1 MEGLQNKRINQG
13 RYTLINLQ
21 FIRLYRYFVN
31 ICIFPSHNMIIR
43 KANKITQNSCSPLSQ
58 QRFNQPTDFRND
70 TRFPTTK
77 VKMKRV

>member
-1 MEGLQNKRINQG
+1 
-13 RYTLINLQ
+13 
-21 FIRLYRYFVN
+21 
-31 ICIFPSHNMIIR
+31 MIIR
-43 KANKITQNSCSPLSQ
+43 KVNKITQNSCSPLSQ